1 MAAETMKR
9 IGEVVASQGISA
21 DTLRYYEKI
30 GLMPRV
36 KRNAGG
42 ARLYSDTDISRL
54 SFIRHAKKMGFS
66 LDEITLLL
74 RFRENPRK
82 AKPRVRK
89 LARKKLAEIEN
100 SLAAL
105 SALRDEL
112 RHLSDLCA
120 AGSGACPIVKKI
132 DQG

>member
-30 GLMPRV
+30 ELMPRV
-36 KRNAGG
+36 KRSAGG

-82 AKPRVRK
+82 ARPRVRK
-89 LARKKLAEIEN
+89 LAREKLAEIEN

-120 AGSGACPIVKKI
+120 AGSSACPILTKI